1 MVNGSGDHDAIV
13 PHLGTQA
20 WVSSLGFPIVDGWR
34 AWHLHGQSAGLVN
47 LFSLLSVLTF
57 DFSES
62 GGSVFSFT
70 VLQIH
75 YKLFEQHDIRDGEGW
90 QVNTIFCVCGARGC

>member
-1 MVNGSGDHDAIV
+1 
-13 PHLGTQA
+13 
-20 WVSSLGFPIVDGWR
+20 
-34 AWHLHGQSAGLVN
+34 
-47 LFSLLSVLTF
+47 LLPVLAF